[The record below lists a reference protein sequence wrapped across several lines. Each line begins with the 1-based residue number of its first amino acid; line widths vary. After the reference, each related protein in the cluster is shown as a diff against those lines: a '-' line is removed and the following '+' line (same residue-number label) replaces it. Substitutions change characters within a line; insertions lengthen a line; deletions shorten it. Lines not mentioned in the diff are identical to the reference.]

1 MANRIFDDYQG
12 ASVKINGICY
22 KFIGETTRPFDS
34 HPSEIEGT
42 FDTCLACAVESSSSE
57 STQSSSSES
66 INNFSSSSESIENT
80 SSSESIA
87 CQEGD
92 IQFVLSQAN
101 ALQFSPPVFF
111 GVIPEGTVCVDG
123 VHEGTYTNYGG
134 EDLIVFSDSG
144 AYQSYTDGQTIE
156 VCEGV
161 CLPQAVYKYSNLQ
174 LNVSPNTYRYTP
186 VIIES
191 SSSSS
196 G

>member
-1 MANRIFDDYQG
+1 MVNRIFDDYQG
-12 ASVKINGICY
+12 PSIKINGVCY
-22 KFIGETTRPFDS
+22 KWAGETTEPFNS

-42 FDTCLACAVESSSSE
+42 FDTCLECAIESSSSLSSE
-57 STQSSSSES
+57 SESSES